1 MRNWQQYSENNEDLV
16 ISSRIRVAR
25 NLNNRKFS
33 HKLRPDEERELV
45 KEVEDSLFKASHI
58 RQNYEAIHLWEC
70 SDLQATKYLE
80 EHLISKELI
89 KNKEGSAFIL
99 GENDTVSIMINEE
112 DHIRL
117 QCISAGLNLRESYA
131 LASRIDDLIEESVEY
146 AFDEKI
152 GYITACPTNLGTGLR
167 CSAMIHLP
175 ALTMNNE
182 MNGILKALTQVGMTI
197 RGLYGEGSKAL
208 GNIYQISNQITL
220 GLSEEDIISNL
231 EAVVNEIIGQE
242 IATRNRLYST
252 YRYELEDKIYRS
264 LGILRSAALLN
275 INECFELLSS
285 VRMGVEMGIIK
296 DVDKCLLN
304 QLLVETQPASLQLSF
319 NTRLNEKE
327 LNINRARLVRE
338 TLK

>member
-1 MRNWQQYSENNEDLV
+1 M
-16 ISSRIRVAR
+16 
-25 NLNNRKFS
+25 
-33 HKLRPDEERELV
+33 
-45 KEVEDSLFKASHI
+45 
-58 RQNYEAIHLWEC
+58 
-70 SDLQATKYLE
+70 
-80 EHLISKELI
+80 ISKELI

-264 LGILRSAALLN
+264 LGILSL
-275 INECFELLSS
+275 CS
-285 VRMGVEMGIIK
+285 IK
-296 DVDKCLLN
+296 YK
-304 QLLVETQPASLQLSF
+304 
-319 NTRLNEKE
+319 
-327 LNINRARLVRE
+327 
-338 TLK
+338 

>member
-1 MRNWQQYSENNEDLV
+1 
-16 ISSRIRVAR
+16 
-25 NLNNRKFS
+25 
-33 HKLRPDEERELV
+33 
-45 KEVEDSLFKASHI
+45 
-58 RQNYEAIHLWEC
+58 
-70 SDLQATKYLE
+70 
-80 EHLISKELI
+80 
-89 KNKEGSAFIL
+89 
-99 GENDTVSIMINEE
+99 MINEE

-117 QCISAGLNLRESYA
+117 QCISAGLNLRESYD
-131 LASRIDDLIEESVEY
+131 LANKIDDLIEESIEY

-167 CSAMIHLP
+167 GSVMIHLP

-242 IATRNRLYST
+242 NATRSRLYST

-264 LGILRSAALLN
+264 LGILKSAVLLN
-275 INECFELLSS
+275 LNECLELLSS
-285 VRMGVEMGIIK
+285 VRMGVELGIIK
-296 DVDKCLLN
+296 DIDKCLLN
-304 QLLVETQPASLQLSF
+304 KLLIETQPASLQLTF
-319 NTRLNEKE
+319 NSKLNEKE
-327 LNINRARLVRE
+327 ISINRARLVRE
-338 TLK
+338 RLS